1 MRDIKLYLK
10 DILSSSN
17 AIIAFIEG
25 MEYEEFCKDD
35 KTVSAVIKKLEII
48 GEAAKKIPHEITSA
62 NSGIPWKEMAGM
74 RDILIHSYFGTEFE
88 AVWLAAKTSVPEL
101 IPKIEKLLKEII

>member
-74 RDILIHSYFGTEFE
+74 TRGLHMSPTPLKGSKAHSVCSFRR
-88 AVWLAAKTSVPEL
+88 
-101 IPKIEKLLKEII
+101 I

>member
-1 MRDIKLYLK
+1 MRSQTLYLRDILESINLIEEFVEGLDLEGFKK
-10 DILSSSN
+10 DI
-17 AIIAFIEG
+17 
-25 MEYEEFCKDD
+25 
-35 KTVSAVIKKLEII
+35 KTSDTVIKRFENI
-48 GEAAKKIPHEITSA
+48 GEATKSIPEDVKTRY
-62 NSGIPWKEMAGM
+62 NEVPWKEMAGM